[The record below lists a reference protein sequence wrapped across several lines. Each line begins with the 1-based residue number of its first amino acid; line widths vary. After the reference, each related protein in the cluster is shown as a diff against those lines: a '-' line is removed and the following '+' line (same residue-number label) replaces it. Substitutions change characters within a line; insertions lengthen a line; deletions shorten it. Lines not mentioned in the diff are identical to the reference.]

1 MMEKR
6 RSDLTFL
13 KDVFICSLGAFGG
26 PEAHYG
32 VFTDHMVIK
41 KKYLTEE
48 EMIELI
54 ALTGLLPGPS
64 STQTML
70 AIGYKVGGPRLLFLT
85 LLVWATPA
93 ILLMTLF
100 SFLYAFL
107 SYEGIDQNILRY
119 IGPMAVGFMAV
130 ASYKLGRKVIKN
142 GLTLSLF
149 LVTMVIT
156 YFISQSF
163 IYPLVLI
170 TGGLITLIASKEK
183 NLWHRVSVKPKWIYL
198 ILVVGIAVISFGL
211 TLIFDN
217 RLIFLF
223 ERFYRF
229 GYLVIGGGQVVIPY
243 MVTELVEVHQFLS
256 MNAFLT
262 GFGLVQG
269 IPGPMFSFSAYAG
282 GMASADLGVITHILG
297 ALISGIAIFLPG
309 TLLILFVI
317 PMWESIKQMKGIRIA
332 LSGTVSVAGGLITI
346 AAVKLMQESGLSL
359 DHIIVFVVTTILLLT
374 KKVPAP
380 LIVLLAILLGILI

>member
-1 MMEKR
+1 MMEK
-6 RSDLTFL
+6 SVSNLTFL

-32 VFTDHMVIK
+32 IFTDHMVIK

-48 EMIELI
+48 DMIELI

-85 LLVWATPA
+85 LLVWAAPA

-149 LVTMVIT
+149 LATMVIT

-170 TGGLITLIASKEK
+170 TGGLITLITSKEK
-183 NLWHRVSVKPKWIYL
+183 NLWHAVSVKPKWMYL
-198 ILVVGIAVISFGL
+198 ILVVGIAVISFVL
-211 TLIFDN
+211 ALIFDN

-243 MVTELVEVHQFLS
+243 MVTELVDVHQFLS
-256 MNAFLT
+256 MDAFLT

-282 GMASADLGVITHILG
+282 GMAASNLGIITQVIA
-297 ALISGIAIFLPG
+297 ALISGVAIFLPG

-317 PMWESIKQMKGIRIA
+317 PMWDVIKQMKGIRIA

-346 AAVKLMQESGLSL
+346 AAFKLMQESGFSI

-380 LIVLLAILLGILI
+380 LIVLLAILLGIII

>member
-1 MMEKR
+1 
-6 RSDLTFL
+6 
-13 KDVFICSLGAFGG
+13 
-26 PEAHYG
+26 
-32 VFTDHMVIK
+32 
-41 KKYLTEE
+41 
-48 EMIELI
+48 
-54 ALTGLLPGPS
+54 
-64 STQTML
+64 ML

-149 LVTMVIT
+149 LATMLIT

-198 ILVVGIAVISFGL
+198 ILVSGIAVISFGL

>member
-1 MMEKR
+1 MEKR
-6 RSDLTFL
+6 VSNLTFL

-41 KKYLTEE
+41 KKYITEE

-85 LLVWATPA
+85 LLVWAAPA

-100 SFLYAFL
+100 SFIYAFL

-149 LVTMVIT
+149 LATMVIT

-170 TGGLITLIASKEK
+170 TGGLITLITSKEK
-183 NLWHRVSVKPKWIYL
+183 NLWHAVSVKPKWMHL
-198 ILVVGIAVISFGL
+198 ILVVGIAVISFVL
-211 TLIFDN
+211 ALIFDN

-243 MVTELVEVHQFLS
+243 MVTELVDVHQFLS
-256 MNAFLT
+256 MDAFLT

-282 GMASADLGVITHILG
+282 GMAASELGIITQIIA
-297 ALISGIAIFLPG
+297 ALISGVAIFLPG

-317 PMWESIKQMKGIRIA
+317 PMWDVIKQMKGIRIA

-346 AAVKLMQESGLSL
+346 AAFKLMQESGFSI

-380 LIVLLAILLGILI
+380 LIVLLAILFGILI

>member
-1 MMEKR
+1 
-6 RSDLTFL
+6 
-13 KDVFICSLGAFGG
+13 
-26 PEAHYG
+26 
-32 VFTDHMVIK
+32 
-41 KKYLTEE
+41 
-48 EMIELI
+48 MIELI

-85 LLVWATPA
+85 LLVWAAPA

-149 LVTMVIT
+149 LATMVIT

-170 TGGLITLIASKEK
+170 TGGLITLITSKEK
-183 NLWHRVSVKPKWIYL
+183 NLWHAVSVKPKWMYL
-198 ILVVGIAVISFGL
+198 ILVVGIAVISFVL
-211 TLIFDN
+211 ALIFDN

-243 MVTELVEVHQFLS
+243 MVTELVDVHQFLS
-256 MNAFLT
+256 MDAFLT

-282 GMASADLGVITHILG
+282 GMAASNLGIITQVIA
-297 ALISGIAIFLPG
+297 ALISGVAIFLPG

-317 PMWESIKQMKGIRIA
+317 PMWDVIKQMKGIRIA

-346 AAVKLMQESGLSL
+346 AAFKLMQESGFSI

-380 LIVLLAILLGILI
+380 LIVLLAILLGIII

>member
-1 MMEKR
+1 MEKR
-6 RSDLTFL
+6 VSNLTFL

-41 KKYLTEE
+41 KKYITEE

-85 LLVWATPA
+85 LLVWAAPA

-149 LVTMVIT
+149 LATMVIT

-183 NLWHRVSVKPKWIYL
+183 NLWHAVSVKPKWMHL
-198 ILVVGIAVISFGL
+198 ILVVGIAVISFVL
-211 TLIFDN
+211 ALIFDN

-243 MVTELVEVHQFLS
+243 MVTELVDVHQFLS
-256 MNAFLT
+256 MDAFLT

-282 GMASADLGVITHILG
+282 GMAASELGIITQIIA
-297 ALISGIAIFLPG
+297 ALISGVAIFLPG

-317 PMWESIKQMKGIRIA
+317 PMWDVIKQMKGIRIA

-346 AAVKLMQESGLSL
+346 AAFKLMQESGFSI

>member
-1 MMEKR
+1 MEKR
-6 RSDLTFL
+6 VSNLTFL

-85 LLVWATPA
+85 LLVWAAPA

-149 LVTMVIT
+149 LATMVIT

-170 TGGLITLIASKEK
+170 TGGLITLITSKEK
-183 NLWHRVSVKPKWIYL
+183 NLWHAVSVKPKWMHL
-198 ILVVGIAVISFGL
+198 ILVVGIAVISFVL
-211 TLIFDN
+211 ALIFDN

-243 MVTELVEVHQFLS
+243 MVTELVDVHQFLS
-256 MNAFLT
+256 MDAFLT

-282 GMASADLGVITHILG
+282 GMAASELGIITQIIA
-297 ALISGIAIFLPG
+297 ALISGVAIFLPG

-317 PMWESIKQMKGIRIA
+317 PMWDVIKQMKGIRIA

-346 AAVKLMQESGLSL
+346 AAFKLMQESGFSI

>member
-1 MMEKR
+1 MEN
-6 RSDLTFL
+6 SVSNLTFL

-70 AIGYKVGGPRLLFLT
+70 AIGYKVGGPRLLFLM

-149 LVTMVIT
+149 VATMVIT

-170 TGGLITLIASKEK
+170 IGGLITLITSKEK
-183 NLWHRVSVKPKWIYL
+183 NLWHAVSVKPKWMYL
-198 ILVVGIAVISFGL
+198 ILVVGIAVISFL
-211 TLIFDN
+211 LALIFDN

-243 MVTELVEVHQFLS
+243 MVTELVDVHQFLS
-256 MNAFLT
+256 MDAFLT

-282 GMASADLGVITHILG
+282 GMAASDLGIITQIIA
-297 ALISGIAIFLPG
+297 ALISGVTIFLPG

-359 DHIIVFVVTTILLLT
+359 DHIIVFVVTTIILLT

-380 LIVLLAILLGILI
+380 LIVLLAILLGIII